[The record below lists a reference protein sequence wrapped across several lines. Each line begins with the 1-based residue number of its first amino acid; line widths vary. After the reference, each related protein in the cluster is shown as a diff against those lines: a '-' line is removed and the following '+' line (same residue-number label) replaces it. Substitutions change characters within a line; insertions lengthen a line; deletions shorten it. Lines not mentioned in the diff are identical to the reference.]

1 MLGRTL
7 LFFILLSLSL
17 NAGDWTQ
24 WRGPNANGT
33 AIGDAPL
40 TWDDTKNI
48 AWKANIPGRGF
59 STPVI
64 FGDRIYLT
72 TAVPLAA
79 APAPAAGGGGGR
91 RGAGGGVGVGEHR
104 FVVMAVDRKTG
115 KTVWEKTAT
124 ESTPHE
130 GYHGRYGSFA
140 SNSPV
145 TDGKMVYASFGSRG
159 VYAYDLNGHLKWK
172 KDLPPMRMRNQ
183 FGEGTAPVIDG
194 RFLILNC
201 DQETDSFILVLDKT
215 SGEQVWRAPRE
226 EVSSWA
232 PPLVLTHNGVRQMI
246 VAATNKVR
254 SYEVATGKVLWE
266 CGGLGTNVIPMP
278 VVHNDIVIVMSG
290 HRDPNLLAIK
300 LGGSGDITGS
310 NHVLWTNQ
318 RGNSYTASPVLQDGK
333 LYFVTDSGMLSCFD
347 ATTGKPYYQQQR
359 LGKPYNFKASPT
371 AANGKL
377 YLATEE
383 GDIVVVKMGEQFE
396 VLAVN
401 TLTDQSFISS
411 PIIVDGTVYLRSQN
425 TLYAIR

>member
-1 MLGRTL
+1 
-7 LFFILLSLSL
+7 L
-17 NAGDWTQ
+17 N
-24 WRGPNANGT
+24 
-33 AIGDAPL
+33 
-40 TWDDTKNI
+40 WDDTKNV

-79 APAPAAGGGGGR
+79 APAATAASGGGGR

-104 FVVMAVDRKTG
+104 FVVMAIDRKTG
-115 KTVWEKTAT
+115 KAVWEKTAA

-159 VYAYDLNGHLKWK
+159 VYAYDLDGNLKWK
-172 KDLPPMRMRNQ
+172 KNLPPMRMRNQ

-194 RFLILNC
+194 KFLILNC
-201 DQETDSFILVLDKT
+201 DQETDSFLLVLDKT
-215 SGEQVWRAPRE
+215 TGEQVWRAPRE

-254 SYEVATGKVLWE
+254 SYELATGKVIWE
-266 CGGLGTNVIPMP
+266 CGGLGTNVIPTP

-310 NHVLWTNQ
+310 KHVLWTNQ
-318 RGNSYTASPVLQDGK
+318 RGNSYTPSPVLQDGK

-347 ATTGKPYYQQQR
+347 AATGEPYYQQQR

-383 GDIVVVKMGEQFE
+383 GDIVVVKMGEKFE

-425 TLYAIR
+425 TLYAIQ